1 MKFILSI
8 GPQTTK
14 QEGFFQIDLE
24 DDAVQNMLIAYNGEA
39 RWPDKIT
46 PYSLPPPPPKT
57 EVVELSDEEKI
68 VIANEQQKADYLK
81 NSAIASVATI
91 ALLAFGFTTDSP
103 GATSL
108 LATFCLAGLAGYQVV
123 WGVAPA
129 LHSPVSVVINN
140 APTQLFPTELTGLH
154 DIVDGCDQC
163 NQWHD
168 SCRWNAVARP

>member
-14 QEGFFQIDLE
+14 QEGSFQIDLE

-46 PYSLPPPPPKT
+46 PYSLPPPPPKA
-57 EVVELSDEEKI
+57 EVVELSDEEKL

-91 ALLAFGFTTDSP
+91 ALLAFGFTSDSP

-129 LHSPVSVVINN
+129 LHSPVSNWLTTHHNN
-140 APTQLFPTELTGLH
+140 DFTRNSTAWH
-154 DIVDGCDQC
+154 DIVDGRDQC

-168 SCRWNAVARP
+168 CCRWHAFVGT